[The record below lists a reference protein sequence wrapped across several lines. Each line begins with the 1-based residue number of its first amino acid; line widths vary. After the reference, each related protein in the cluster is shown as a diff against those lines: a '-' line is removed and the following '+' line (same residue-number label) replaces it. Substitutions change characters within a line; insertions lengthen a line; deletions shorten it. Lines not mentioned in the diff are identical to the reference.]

1 VGSVKDE
8 FIIQQIRNRN
18 PDGLAAL
25 IEKYKRLSCSVAL
38 SIVGSSNL
46 EDALEC
52 VNQAFYDI
60 WESCSKLDENKS
72 SLKGWV
78 CLITRRRAI
87 DCLRRKNR
95 GQDLVLDDFTEI
107 LPSTRGNPEDEMD
120 RKELAALLNQFILGL
135 PDMDR
140 TVFLRRFF
148 LLESISEIAES
159 QGVSRAA
166 VDNRLKRIRS
176 KLRVYLERSS

>member
-1 VGSVKDE
+1 
-8 FIIQQIRNRN
+8 
-18 PDGLAAL
+18 
-25 IEKYKRLSCSVAL
+25 
-38 SIVGSSNL
+38 
-46 EDALEC
+46 
-52 VNQAFYDI
+52 
-60 WESCSKLDENKS
+60 
-72 SLKGWV
+72 
-78 CLITRRRAI
+78 
-87 DCLRRKNR
+87 
-95 GQDLVLDDFTEI
+95 
-107 LPSTRGNPEDEMD
+107 MD